1 MRHEQHIRKWSS
13 ARGYTILELLL
24 VVGIFCVV
32 SAMAVLQ
39 MGTSREQMA
48 GDAGMRVVLSQLNQ
62 ARELAIAQRRFMR
75 VTFTSP
81 NLIRIIREDTTTTT
95 TTLSNALMEGS
106 VQFMLT
112 SGQPDTPDAFGRTTN
127 AVEFG
132 IVDNIKFTP
141 DGTLVNQ
148 DGQTTNGTVFIGIP
162 SMPSSARAVTVL
174 GSTGRV
180 RGFRW
185 FGSIW
190 KLV

>member
-39 MGTSREQMA
+39 MGTSREQMV
-48 GDAGMRVVLSQLNQ
+48 GDAGMRVILSQMNQ

-75 VTFTSP
+75 VTFTNP
-81 NLIRIIREDTTTTT
+81 NLIQIVREDTPTTT
-95 TTLSNALMEGS
+95 TTLSSTLMEGN
-106 VQFMLT
+106 VRYMLT
-112 SGQPDTPDAFGRTTN
+112 SGLPDTPDAFGHGS
-127 AVEFG
+127 AIDFG

-148 DGQTTNGTVFIGIP
+148 DGQTTNGTVFVAIP
-162 SMPSSARAVTVL
+162 SMVSSARAVTVL

-185 FGSIW
+185 FGNVW